1 MNNGKT
7 IGMILFFGGIILLI
21 GYGLY
26 LGFEEIIASLNY
38 ITGFLLGIITI
49 GFITL
54 IVTIIFEQ
62 RKNTKQTLKD
72 IKKEDLEP
80 WLS

>member
-38 ITGFLLGIITI
+38 ITGFLLGIIII

-54 IVTIIFEQ
+54 VVTIIFEQ

-80 WLS
+80 